1 MDIAL
6 ALGGG
11 GFKAVAHIG
20 VIDRLE
26 NHGFRIRAIAGTS
39 AGGLIGAAYAAGNSP
54 LEILKAVQNLDPTK
68 LYRRHN
74 ADGPSILGHAGL
86 VEIITTLVGQKLFTD
101 LKIPFGCTA
110 VDLNSSREVYLREG
124 KVIDAAE
131 ATMAIPGVLPPTQAG
146 SVLLV
151 DGAVLDP
158 VPVTLARILAPD
170 LPIVAV
176 PLTPAGNDWDKIPPQ
191 DVLATSTLP
200 FPLPGP
206 ILQSFSRMRIGQ
218 AIRIFYQS
226 LEISSMMVT
235 ELRLKIDKP
244 DVIIRPVVYSVGLFE
259 LANPLQ
265 MVAAGR
271 DAVDDQLVNLRR
283 ETSWRGRVDRF
294 FRQIS
299 PVNEPDVLRHSAS
312 SAFLRQDGVRKE

>member
-11 GFKAVAHIG
+11 GYKAVAHIG
-20 VIDRLE
+20 VLDRLE
-26 NHGFRIRAIAGTS
+26 NYGFKIRAIAGTS
-39 AGGLIGAAYAAGNSP
+39 AGGLIGAAYAAGNP
-54 LEILKAVQNLDPTK
+54 PQEILKAVQSLDPAK

-74 ADGPSILGHAGL
+74 DDGPSILGHAGL
-86 VEIITTLVGQKLFTD
+86 VEILTAMVGQKFFTD

-110 VDLNSSREVYLREG
+110 VDLNSSREVYLRDG

-131 ATMAIPGVLPPTQAG
+131 ATMAIPGVLPPTQDGTA
-146 SVLLV
+146 LLV

-158 VPVTLARILAPD
+158 VPVALARILAPD

-176 PLTPAGNDWDKIPPQ
+176 VLTPAGDDWDQIPPN
-191 DVLATSTLP
+191 DILVSSTLP
-200 FPLPGP
+200 IPLPGP
-206 ILQSFSRMRIGQ
+206 ILHSISRMRIGQ
-218 AIRIFYQS
+218 AMRIFYQS

-259 LANPLQ
+259 LADPVQ
-265 MVAAGR
+265 MVAAGQN
-271 DAVDDQLVNLRR
+271 AVDDQLRNLRR

-299 PVNEPDVLRHSAS
+299 PVNEPDVLRRSAPGANHHQS
-312 SAFLRQDGVRKE
+312 GDNKR